1 MTEPRSM
8 TRRYI
13 LALSLVAALTVAGQV
28 VVQWS
33 LATLEEDTT
42 IVNQCGRQRMLSQRI
57 PRLTLSLMAEA
68 SSGGPR
74 SNTRRELQ
82 EQLTLWQSNHSGLA
96 GGRSS
101 AELTEGNLRSV
112 EPLFAA
118 LDPSI
123 SHVARLV
130 EQALAREA
138 AGSVPL
144 LSAAES
150 RTLVEQSD
158 AFLEGMDAIVAQL
171 AADSRQRV
179 SRLQWIERGLL
190 LATMLVLVCEGCLI
204 FSPAVASLAGAFARL
219 QALTQELARAKD
231 AAEAASRAK
240 TEFLAR
246 VSHELRTPLHAAL
259 GMLRLVRRERLPR
272 AERQRIEAV
281 IRAARTLQRLVDD
294 LLDVAGAE
302 AGNPLLIVP
311 TAIDVRRVIAE
322 SIAWLKPL
330 ARRKDLTLSSNV
342 QLGAEARYWLDGQ
355 RLHQMVTNLLQN
367 AIRYTD
373 SGSVACSCH
382 LEAEAGAERLV
393 IRVTDTGCGIA
404 LEDQQRIFDSFVR
417 LGPPNGSVAGSA
429 ARPAAGSAV
438 GGARLGL
445 GLAITASLARA
456 MGGSLALT
464 STPGHGSTFTLTLKA
479 LRVEPSS
486 SVGEGSQTK
495 SRLNRARSRTKPRR
509 AVLAPDAPGAPDA
522 AARAEVLV
530 VDDHRVNRIV
540 LKAYLRRLGWTAVA
554 ARDLP
559 RAWELFQQH
568 RPEWILLDAH
578 LPDEDPLA
586 LVRRVRRAAADSG
599 AQVGIAIVTA
609 DVHFSAEPFP
619 ADAQVDA
626 VLTKPLAIEDL
637 QVLLSGQ
644 IAEQGLPA
652 EGSVDE
658 AALAAALER
667 LAQFSLQC
675 ASLRET
681 HTTAAAGGSRDDG
694 FGGLRSQLRKLLED
708 QLPVELER
716 LRSALSRG
724 DLQQAALIAHRVRGA
739 AGNAGWD
746 ELATACAQL
755 EEIAESGQRPM
766 IARVPP
772 SLTDSSSSTP
782 KG

>member
-8 TRRYI
+8 TRRYV

-74 SNTRRELQ
+74 SNTRRELK
-82 EQLTLWQSNHSGLA
+82 EQLTLWQSNYSGLA
-96 GGRSS
+96 GGRGS
-101 AELTEGNLRSV
+101 AELTGANLRPV

-138 AGSVPL
+138 AGGAPL

-179 SRLQWIERGLL
+179 SQLQWIERGLL

-204 FSPAVASLAGAFARL
+204 FSPAVASLSGAFARL
-219 QALTQELARAKD
+219 QGLTQELARAKD

-259 GMLRLVRRERLPR
+259 GMLRLVRRERLPK
-272 AERQRIEAV
+272 AERRRIEAV

-311 TAIDVRRVIAE
+311 TAVDVRRVIAE
-322 SIAWLKPL
+322 SMAWLKPL

-355 RLHQMVTNLLQN
+355 CLHQMVTNLLQN

-404 LEDQQRIFDSFVR
+404 PEDQQRIFDSFVR
-417 LGPPNGSVAGSA
+417 LGPPKGSVAGSA
-429 ARPAAGSAV
+429 ARSAAGSAV

-509 AVLAPDAPGAPDA
+509 AVLAPGAPDA

-609 DVHFSAEPFP
+609 DVHFSAQPFP

-652 EGSVDE
+652 ERSVDE

-755 EEIAESGQRPM
+755 GEIAESGQRPM